1 MKRIENLTKRLLEA
15 KQNNSRFEEGRAYY
29 KLGNAYYSLSKFQR
43 ALEYHGK
50 HLSIAKDVGDRTG
63 EGRAYGGVGNAYYSL
78 GDFQRAI
85 EYHEKNLSIAKDVG
99 DRAGE
104 GRAHYR
110 LGISLLNSDALNEAV
125 ANFRST
131 IESLDTIRAS
141 LISQDEWKIS
151 FRKFWK
157 DAYTYLWQVPMM
169 LQNTDEALYAAE
181 QGKSQALLDA
191 LQMKYGFASFP
202 NRGNKTKEEVTN
214 TSRKISS
221 LTTFLA
227 IQNETINIWVLG
239 KESNAVFRQGRLTS
253 ESVHEDSSV
262 ALLKACLKKIGA
274 GVNVK
279 CENRSLDNIKD
290 NAAPNT
296 RDDDRLLEQSNRNND
311 WLQPLYDAV
320 IGPIEGL
327 LNCDELIVVPDGV
340 LSLAP
345 WAALS

>member
-1 MKRIENLTKRLLEA
+1 M
-15 KQNNSRFEEGRAYY
+15 
-29 KLGNAYYSLSKFQR
+29 
-43 ALEYHGK
+43 
-50 HLSIAKDVGDRTG
+50 
-63 EGRAYGGVGNAYYSL
+63 
-78 GDFQRAI
+78 
-85 EYHEKNLSIAKDVG
+85 
-99 DRAGE
+99 
-104 GRAHYR
+104 
-110 LGISLLNSDALNEAV
+110 
-125 ANFRST
+125 
-131 IESLDTIRAS
+131 
-141 LISQDEWKIS
+141 KIS
-151 FRKFWK
+151 FRKVWK

-181 QGKSQALLDA
+181 QGRSQALLDA

-262 ALLKACLKKIGA
+262 VLLKACLKKIGA
-274 GVNVK
+274 GVSVK

-290 NAAPNT
+290 NAASNT

-327 LNCDELIVVPDGV
+327 LNCDELIVVPDGA

-345 WAALS
+345 WAALSESLRIRTLPSLAILKLITASSADQPQ